1 MGLVPQLR
9 HKVEAAAVVEVAA
22 EVLEV
27 EVEVEVEEAA
37 VEVLEV
43 VEAVKATA

>member
-9 HKVEAAAVVEVAA
+9 HKVEAAVVEVAA
-22 EVLEV
+22 EVPEV
-27 EVEVEVEEAA
+27 EVEAEEAA
-37 VEVLEV
+37 VEALEV